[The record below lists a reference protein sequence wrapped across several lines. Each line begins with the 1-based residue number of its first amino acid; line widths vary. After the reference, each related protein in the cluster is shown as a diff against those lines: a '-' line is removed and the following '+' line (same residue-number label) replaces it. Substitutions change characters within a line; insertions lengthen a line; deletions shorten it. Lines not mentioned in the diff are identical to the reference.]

1 MIQLYKVK
9 TENKLTEQTIY
20 RYLIVYEGKVIANT
34 ALEIDNDDYALTKL
48 IHFLKMNHN
57 KNWVY
62 LKDIPLKDLE
72 YDVKDLDD
80 LTLKKANEFV
90 RLQKIEGDFK

>member
-62 LKDIPLKDLE
+62 LKDIPIKDLE

-80 LTLKKANEFV
+80 LTLKRIKQIYD
-90 RLQKIEGDFK
+90 LDQIKKDFE